1 MANTHGLSR
10 YVLPVSTLISKVARF
25 IAVFYLMSLLEPEK
39 FSEWVLISL
48 ILQYSIFLQLG
59 IPAPTSRELS
69 IAFGKKDVVKIVSVS
84 SLSLQVFL
92 VSSVVL
98 YFIINH
104 FYSESYSSKLFWYVS
119 LSHGGALLC
128 MQARSTFQNHK
139 VIISHFLE
147 ALIILIG
154 LAYMGKVN
162 PLQNLITIYLIVGFM
177 TCLICFPALN
187 VLKATL
193 SFFTINI
200 PALIKLLKF
209 AIPLTVF
216 TFLMLFKS
224 TWDILGVKYFEI
236 EGSAI
241 YISSQIFSDYVRI
254 LGALVAMSYVPY
266 MAKTFGENQERIS
279 KSLLSELHSYQ
290 LVSVSIFFISIISL
304 YPIMYFGTSYFYPR
318 YSNVTS
324 LYFLRTIA
332 VLFSIVSLPR
342 LLFLITIR
350 KTLIG
355 IIIVSGSIL
364 IGGLT
369 AFVFSYYFS
378 LYVALSYAIMLSN
391 ISCFFITYFWTQRII
406 DQALIMNLNE
416 GKPL

>member
-1 MANTHGLSR
+1 MFNTHGLSR
-10 YVLPVSTLISKVARF
+10 YVLPVSALLSKIARLV
-25 IAVFYLMSLLEPEK
+25 AVFYLMSLLEPEK
-39 FSEWVLISL
+39 FSEWILISL
-48 ILQYSIFLQLG
+48 ILQYSLFLQLG

-92 VSSVVL
+92 ISSAVL
-98 YFIINH
+98 YFIISH
-104 FYSESYSSKLFWYVS
+104 FYSESYSSKLFWYVT

-154 LAYMGKVN
+154 LAYMGRVN
-162 PLQNLITIYLIVGFM
+162 PLQNLITIYLIAGFM
-177 TCLICFPALN
+177 TCLVCFPPLN
-187 VLKATL
+187 VVKATL

-209 AIPLTVF
+209 AMPLLAF

-236 EGSAI
+236 EGSTI
-241 YISSQIFSDYVRI
+241 YISSQIFSDCVRI
-254 LGALVAMSYVPY
+254 LSALIAMVYVPY
-266 MAKTFGENQERIS
+266 LAKTFGGHQERIS
-279 KSLLSELHSYQ
+279 ESLLSELHRYQ
-290 LVSVSIFFISIISL
+290 LVSVSIFFTGVIFL
-304 YPIMYFGTSYFYPR
+304 YPIMYFGASYFYPE
-318 YSNVTS
+318 YSHVTS

-332 VLFSIVSLPR
+332 VLLSIVSLPR

-350 KTLIG
+350 KPLIG
-355 IIIVSGSIL
+355 IIIASGSIL
-364 IGGLT
+364 IGGLS

-378 LYVALSYAIMLSN
+378 LYSALSYALMLSN
-391 ISCFFITYFWTQRII
+391 IACFFITHFWTQRII
-406 DQALIMNLNE
+406 DRDLMMNLNE
-416 GKPL
+416 RNLL